1 MSVRARP
8 LLGVLVLCGLLACA
22 RVGDDRGGARVPI
35 DHIVVLFLEN
45 RSFDHLFG
53 TYPGAE
59 GLAAYRGK
67 QAGEN
72 GVTYAT
78 LPRPLGRDGKSDPR
92 FPSDLPNAP
101 FPMLKFVGALD
112 ETDNPVHRFYHMQ
125 RQYGPGADG
134 VPMGKWVAEGTSGG
148 TTMGYY
154 EWAAI
159 PVQWRLAE
167 EFVLLDHYF
176 QGIHG
181 GSFANHFYL
190 ISATL
195 ATYPEA
201 PASVK
206 AQFAPDGSLVT
217 DGDVDGEGRVVNY
230 LDPPY
235 PPQRVANIL

>member
-1 MSVRARP
+1 MRARY
-8 LLGVLVLCGLLACA
+8 LRGVALVGGLFLACA
-22 RVGDDRGGARVPI
+22 RGGDDRGGSRVPI

-59 GLAAYRGK
+59 GLADYRGK

-78 LPRPLGRDGKSDPR
+78 LPAPLGRDGKPDPR
-92 FPSDLPNAP
+92 FPRDLPHAP
-101 FPMLKFVGALD
+101 FPILKFIGPPHH
-112 ETDNPVHRFYHMQ
+112 TNNPVHRFYHMQ

-154 EWAAI
+154 EQAAI
-159 PVQWRLAE
+159 PVQWRLAQ

-190 ISATL
+190 IAATL
-195 ATYPEA
+195 ATYPDA
-201 PASVK
+201 PAGVH
-206 AQFAPDGSLVT
+206 AQLAPDGSVVK
-217 DGDVDGEGRVVNY
+217 DGDVDPEGHV
-230 LDPPY
+230 LPQPAPP
-235 PPQRVANIL
+235 PPPPR